1 MTTVF
6 QTMGVV
12 DHSTKRFDIPDI
24 ERDLKKIYD
33 DTSYEL
39 SYLDFST
46 DEADEDNFNKQKDKV
61 ESGIEELKSYAAG
74 SEISEYKNYT
84 EELERR
90 VEALTWCIIN
100 ASRRAD
106 KMAQDILSVDN
117 TMDRNEISDQFNYI
131 VSDATSELFCNE
143 TLRWCLENRG
153 WNKSQLDYIGSIVPL
168 STCLELLLHAS
179 SPDDMIV
186 GVDGWIAVSD
196 GRCTLWSGDDL
207 ITFTKA
213 YGGLSIHA
221 TINGVIS
228 SFNTADLKD
237 IFMDI
242 LNPTENEIQMY
253 EMAYH
258 KAYDICKWRDIF
270 GPGSR

>member
-46 DEADEDNFNKQKDKV
+46 DESDEDNFNKQKEKV
-61 ESGIEELKSYAAG
+61 DSGLEELKSYAAG

-131 VSDATSELFCNE
+131 VGDATSELFVMKPFAGASKTGAGTRVSLT
-143 TLRWCLENRG
+143 TLG
-153 WNKSQLDYIGSIVPL
+153 
-168 STCLELLLHAS
+168 A
-179 SPDDMIV
+179 
-186 GVDGWIAVSD
+186 
-196 GRCTLWSGDDL
+196 
-207 ITFTKA
+207 
-213 YGGLSIHA
+213 
-221 TINGVIS
+221 
-228 SFNTADLKD
+228 
-237 IFMDI
+237 
-242 LNPTENEIQMY
+242 
-253 EMAYH
+253 
-258 KAYDICKWRDIF
+258 
-270 GPGSR
+270 